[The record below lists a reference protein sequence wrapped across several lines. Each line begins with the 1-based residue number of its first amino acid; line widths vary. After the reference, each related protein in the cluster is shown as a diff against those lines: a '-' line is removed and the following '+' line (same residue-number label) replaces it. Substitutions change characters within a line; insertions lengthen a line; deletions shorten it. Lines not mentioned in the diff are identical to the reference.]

1 MATTIRFDEDV
12 AIPTTIQSL
21 SGFRAWATSDAFPD
35 RGRIDYLQGSMEV
48 DMSPEDLHTHGKV
61 KLAIATV
68 LWTLAETE
76 ELGEVYSDRA
86 RVSVPAADLS
96 VEPDVVF
103 ASEKSLESGRA
114 RLVPRAGGEPDC
126 FVEIEGP
133 VDLIV
138 EIVNDKSVAKDTK
151 RLPQQYFQAGVTEYW
166 LVDARREDLKFQIH
180 RRGHS
185 AYEPVPPDP
194 DGYQHSPVLNRRFR
208 LIRRRNSKGRV
219 TYRLEESPAK
229 HRHDE

>member
-1 MATTIRFDEDV
+1 MATTIRVDEDV

-21 SGFRAWATSDAFPD
+21 AAFRAWATSHAFPD
-35 RGRIDYLQGSMEV
+35 RGRIDYIDGSMEV

-68 LWTLAETE
+68 LWPLAESE

-96 VEPDVVF
+96 AEPDVVF
-103 ASEKSLESGRA
+103 VSEESLDAGRA
-114 RLVPRAGGEPDC
+114 RLVPGAGGEPDR

-138 EIVNDKSVAKDTK
+138 EIVSDRSVVKDTR

-166 LVDARREDLKFQIH
+166 LVDARREDLTFQIH
-180 RRGHS
+180 RRGES
-185 AYEPVPPDP
+185 AYEAVSPDV
-194 DGYQHSPVLNRRFR
+194 DGYLPSAVLARRFR
-208 LIRRRNSKGRV
+208 LTRLRNSRDRL
-219 TYRLEESPAK
+219 TYRLEAASC
-229 HRHDE
+229 DLTS